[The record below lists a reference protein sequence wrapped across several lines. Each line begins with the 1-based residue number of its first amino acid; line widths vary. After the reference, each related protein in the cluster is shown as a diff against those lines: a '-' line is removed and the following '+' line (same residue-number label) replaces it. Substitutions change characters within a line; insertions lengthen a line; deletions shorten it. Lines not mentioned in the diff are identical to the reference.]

1 MAALRRSQRRTDADL
16 QPYYEY
22 LHRIYADLDEPDG
35 MEGVSAFIVSPSMD
49 HQIREHES
57 VGRWTSA
64 QSCWEVKLQDNADNL
79 ELHLGLLRCLRSL
92 GHYGTLPGRDRA
104 LKTEP
109 LADTLRTHIEGIIS
123 RHPEWASDLANY
135 RVEATWI
142 VQDWESLSQ
151 ILESGANGP
160 EISKARV
167 LQAISERDF
176 LKIPDLLKDAR
187 RQIGST
193 ISANHRT
200 YARNYSALLDLHMLH
215 DLDVIQSTSADLV
228 RMQNISEA
236 NKDAHRRSQI
246 SELKETLSNR
256 LSTISP
262 SFKYQEPVL
271 SMRRAGFNLV

>member
-1 MAALRRSQRRTDADL
+1 V
-16 QPYYEY
+16 P
-22 LHRIYADLDEPDG
+22 
-35 MEGVSAFIVSPSMD
+35 
-49 HQIREHES
+49 
-57 VGRWTSA
+57 A
-64 QSCWEVKLQDNADNL
+64 QSGPLRYV
-79 ELHLGLLRCLRSL
+79 HLDQTR
-92 GHYGTLPGRDRA
+92 YVTLTPAR
-104 LKTEP
+104 P
-109 LADTLRTHIEGIIS
+109 ADTLRTHIEGIIS
-123 RHPEWASDLANY
+123 RHPEWAPELANY

-151 ILESGANGP
+151 ILESGARGP

-167 LQAISERDF
+167 LQAISEKNF
-176 LKIPDLLKDAR
+176 LVIPDLLKDAR

-200 YARNYSALLDLHMLH
+200 YVRNYSALLDLHMLH
-215 DLDVIQSTSADLV
+215 DLDIIQSTSADLV

-246 SELKETLSNR
+246 SELKETLANR